1 MHICGHHEFCSARL
15 HSFMIGFKA
24 RQAPPILQHSITTAL
39 IARATWSALLT
50 HAAQQAFAA
59 TLVETPQALA
69 SHTNT
74 EGNEP
79 TFSQLLA
86 EAPPPNPPSQPAPKG
101 FGFMPS
107 LKHIWRLASIKQSA
121 GRAGLHA
128 EKGAEEKKIYIFIF
142 DEWKMFLRTSSFVL
156 TRLT

>member
-1 MHICGHHEFCSARL
+1 
-15 HSFMIGFKA
+15 MIGFKA

-86 EAPPPNPPSQPAPKG
+86 EAPPPQTPPASRLQKG
-101 FGFMPS
+101 LDLCPP
-107 LKHIWRLASIKQSA
+107 
-121 GRAGLHA
+121 
-128 EKGAEEKKIYIFIF
+128 
-142 DEWKMFLRTSSFVL
+142 
-156 TRLT
+156 